1 MPHAP
6 TAASLAASMF
16 QGPAARPCLGCH
28 GRIWMIDLLQKWWF
42 SIANMSTNSTTGFG
56 GEIICFWGKHP
67 WCHCCAV
74 GTSWDSIY
82 WACPGHHGWR
92 LQTNITQ
99 HVPQKKKLIE
109 GSTYPWDHPW
119 SIIITRQSGFEY
131 IINGNFRI
139 LKWRYLPYITPIYG
153 LCKGISP
160 ENMAKHMVLTYL
172 QFRFLKWPLT

>member
-1 MPHAP
+1 MTVDHNVILIILHGKTTMAIEKHDGKEWTKLLMPHAP

-82 WACPGHHGWR
+82 WACPGHHSWR
-92 LQTNITQ
+92 LQTNIAQ
-99 HVPQKKKLIE
+99 HIPKKKR
-109 GSTYPWDHPW
+109 W
-119 SIIITRQSGFEY
+119 
-131 IINGNFRI
+131 
-139 LKWRYLPYITPIYG
+139 LKVPHIHGTTLDQI
-153 LCKGISP
+153 
-160 ENMAKHMVLTYL
+160 
-172 QFRFLKWPLT
+172 